1 MDVDRS
7 QVFSITHKGKS
18 LGEKGDKKKHF
29 FCREENDAKVAK
41 FLLQQLI
48 PAIISSC
55 NFSFKVYQFSG
66 LLPTEYGLSNPLVDN
81 CLNFIITGSLI
92 FKDICRWYVTPVRPC
107 VPIY

>member
-1 MDVDRS
+1 MEIDQKHFQLLIKVNL
-7 QVFSITHKGKS
+7 F
-18 LGEKGDKKKHF
+18 EKKEIKRNIF
-29 FCREENDAKVAK
+29 FCREENDAKVVK

-55 NFSFKVYQFSG
+55 NFSFKVHQFSG